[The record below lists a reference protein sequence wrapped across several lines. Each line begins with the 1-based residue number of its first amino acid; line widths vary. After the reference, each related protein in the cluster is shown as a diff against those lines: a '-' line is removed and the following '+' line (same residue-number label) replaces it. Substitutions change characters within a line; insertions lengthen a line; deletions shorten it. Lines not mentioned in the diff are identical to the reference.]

1 MDRKDNKMKIL
12 RVIAT
17 LLVVV
22 GHSNFYLISTN
33 IRGLGYNASIYVID
47 HSRFWTLSSYL
58 VGLIYSC
65 HMQLFFVIS
74 GYVFAL
80 CLKKGKYKT
89 FTALTTAK
97 VHRLL
102 IPYIAVTILYNI
114 PILMCADYFSHNI
127 RNVLLYFIGYGK
139 NHLWYLSAL
148 FLIFLLVY
156 SVLFLGNK
164 MTFMSEKV
172 TLVVLFFVALLVYI
186 QIECKNINIT
196 EFVYLDRVAK
206 YLVWFLFGMIL
217 YIIKKTSFYQYCKLR
232 LNWCDVIILFFLWIT
247 SYLIGLMEQSKFAA
261 IITSFIGEVFFYE
274 LCEFIAKK
282 YKILDA
288 NKLIN
293 LIDKYSLEIYLYGVP
308 LNYVILTA
316 LIQMCGKV
324 ELNNVQSSL
333 LFILRFLIQL
343 LGGIVIGMLIGNF
356 QKVIKR
362 GKIQSE
368 KKQ

>member
-1 MDRKDNKMKIL
+1 M
-12 RVIAT
+12 
-17 LLVVV
+17 
-22 GHSNFYLISTN
+22 
-33 IRGLGYNASIYVID
+33 
-47 HSRFWTLSSYL
+47 
-58 VGLIYSC
+58 
-65 HMQLFFVIS
+65 
-74 GYVFAL
+74 
-80 CLKKGKYKT
+80 
-89 FTALTTAK
+89 
-97 VHRLL
+97 
-102 IPYIAVTILYNI
+102 
-114 PILMCADYFSHNI
+114 
-127 RNVLLYFIGYGK
+127 
-139 NHLWYLSAL
+139 
-148 FLIFLLVY
+148 
-156 SVLFLGNK
+156 
-164 MTFMSEKV
+164 
-172 TLVVLFFVALLVYI
+172 YI
-186 QIECKNINIT
+186 QIECKTINIT

-217 YIIKKTSFYQYCKLR
+217 YIIKETSFYQYCKLR
-232 LNWCDVIILFFLWIT
+232 LNWCDVIILLFLWIT
-247 SYLIGLMEQSKFAA
+247 LYLIGLMKQSKFAA
-261 IITSFIGEVFFYE
+261 IITSFIGVVFFYE

-343 LGGIVIGMLIGNF
+343 LGGIVIGMLIENF

-362 GKIQSE
+362 GKTQSE